1 MAALERP
8 VARLAFP
15 SDTRVGW
22 IGAGV
27 MGAALCHHV
36 QRARYRLTLH
46 SRTRA
51 KAASILAA
59 GAAWA
64 GSPRA
69 VAEHTDVVFTM
80 VGFPHEVRSVYF
92 GEQGLLAGTRPGM
105 IVVDMTTTEP
115 SIAREIEVAAEARGV
130 WSVDAPVS
138 GGDVGAKNGSLSIMV
153 GGPRGAVQAIMP
165 ILELFGRKIVHHGGN
180 GLGQQAKL
188 CNQIVIAGT
197 MIGVCEA
204 LLYSSKAG
212 LESDRLLESIRG
224 GAAGCWTLDHLAPR
238 IQRRDFAAGFFVDHF
253 LKDMAIVL
261 EECGR
266 MGLSLPGLALV
277 HRLYQ
282 TVQDLGHGRSGTQ
295 ALLLALEH
303 LSGQEPGA
311 TGRAASSC

>member
-1 MAALERP
+1 MTTRDRP
-8 VARLAFP
+8 APRIAFP

-27 MGAALCHHV
+27 MGAALCHHL
-36 QRARYRLTLH
+36 QGARYRLTLY

-51 KAASILAA
+51 KGASILAD
-59 GAAWA
+59 GATWA
-64 GSPRA
+64 ISPRA
-69 VAEHTDVVFTM
+69 VAEYTDVVFTM

-115 SIAREIEVAAEARGV
+115 SLAQEIEAAAEARGV
-130 WSVDAPVS
+130 WSIDAPVS
-138 GGDVGAKNGSLSIMV
+138 GGDVGAKNATLSIMV
-153 GGPRGAVQAIMP
+153 GGRREAVQAIMP
-165 ILELFGRKIVHHGGN
+165 ILELFGRKVVHHGGN

-204 LLYSSKAG
+204 LLYCSKAG

-238 IQRRDFAAGFFVDHF
+238 IQRRDFEAGFFVDHF
-253 LKDMAIVL
+253 LKDMAIAL
-261 EECGR
+261 EESRR
-266 MGLSLPGLALV
+266 MGLCLPGLASV

-282 TVQDLGHGRSGTQ
+282 TVQELGHGRSGTQ

-303 LSGQEPGA
+303 LSGQDVGA
-311 TGRAASSC
+311 TGPAG

>member
-1 MAALERP
+1 MTTRDRP
-8 VARLAFP
+8 APRIAFP

-27 MGAALCHHV
+27 MGAALCHHL

-51 KAASILAA
+51 KGASILAA
-59 GAAWA
+59 GATWA
-64 GSPRA
+64 HSPRA
-69 VAEHTDVVFTM
+69 VAEHTDIVFTM
-80 VGFPHEVRSVYF
+80 VGFPHEVRSVYL

-115 SIAREIEVAAEARGV
+115 SLARQIETVAEERGV
-130 WSVDAPVS
+130 WSIDAPVS

-153 GGPRGAVQAIMP
+153 GGRRAAVQAIMP
-165 ILELFGRKIVHHGGN
+165 ILELFGRKIVHHGEN

-204 LLYSSKAG
+204 LLYCSKAG

-238 IQRRDFAAGFFVDHF
+238 IQRRDFEAGFFVDHF
-253 LKDMAIVL
+253 LKDMAIAL
-261 EECGR
+261 EESRR
-266 MGLSLPGLALV
+266 MGLCLPGLASV

-282 TVQDLGHGRSGTQ
+282 TVQELGHGRSGTQ

-303 LSGQEPGA
+303 LSGQDVGA
-311 TGRAASSC
+311 TGPAG

>member
-1 MAALERP
+1 MTRRDRP
-8 VARLAFP
+8 APRLAFP

-27 MGAALCHHV
+27 MGAVLCHHV

-51 KAASILAA
+51 KAVSILAD
-59 GAAWA
+59 GATWA
-64 GSPRA
+64 TSPQA

-92 GEQGLLAGTRPGM
+92 GEHGLLAGARPGM
-105 IVVDMTTTEP
+105 TVVDMTTTEP
-115 SIAREIEVAAEARGV
+115 TLAREIEIAAEARGI
-130 WSVDAPVS
+130 WSIDAPVS
-138 GGDVGAKNGSLSIMV
+138 GGDIGAKNGSLSIMV
-153 GGPRGAVQAIMP
+153 GGERQAVQAVMP
-165 ILELFGRKIVHHGGN
+165 ILELFGKKIVHLGGG

-188 CNQIVIAGT
+188 SNQIVIAGT

-204 LLYSSKAG
+204 LLYSAKAG
-212 LESDRLLESIRG
+212 LESDRFLESIRG

-261 EECGR
+261 EESRR

-282 TVQDLGHGRSGTQ
+282 TVQELGHGRSGTQ
-295 ALLLALEH
+295 ALMLALEH
-303 LSGQEPGA
+303 LSVQVPGV
-311 TGRAASSC
+311 TDLRK